1 MYDHVQEFSFAN
13 IDKFSTASIVTRLT
27 TDVTNVQMAF
37 QMCIRIAARA
47 PGMLIFALIASFGID
62 AQLSLVFLGV
72 LPILGI
78 GLYILIRAVYPIFNR
93 VFKTYDKLN
102 NVVQENLYGIRVV
115 KSYNRQDHEVEK
127 FKKTSGKIYQDF
139 SKANG
144 VQHAAHAVLHVSE
157 HDPNILVRSQSHS
170 GQRKRCG
177 YRPLHRRADQS
188 DNLHH
193 ADTYEPSDDLHDI
206 RHADHGQSL
215 GRSYC

>member
-1 MYDHVQEFSFAN
+1 MIKKLASQIKEYKKTAAVTPVLVLLEVVMEILIPLIMAELIDNGIDGGSMPQIIKYGIMLIVAAVLALIFGIAAGRTAAVASAGFAKNLRGAMYDHVQDFSFAS

-102 NVVQENLYGIRVV
+102 NVVQE
-115 KSYNRQDHEVEK
+115 SQ
-127 FKKTSGKIYQDF
+127 
-139 SKANG
+139 
-144 VQHAAHAVLHVSE
+144 
-157 HDPNILVRSQSHS
+157 IL
-170 GQRKRCG
+170 
-177 YRPLHRRADQS
+177 
-188 DNLHH
+188 
-193 ADTYEPSDDLHDI
+193 
-206 RHADHGQSL
+206 
-215 GRSYC
+215 